1 MFFGTQMFTVYTVY
15 DTLKANAQMGI
26 DWSLPKRKR
35 SLKPDIRLNA
45 GM

>member
-1 MFFGTQMFTVYTVY
+1 MFTVYTVY